1 MRAMHERQLCA
12 LCAVGTLPGGRAGR
26 LNSGFVLRSESVSL
40 DWTLD
45 YHFEIY
51 ESKEVHPAGSLISL
65 PALSFSNDHFYNFVV
80 AVQFV

>member
-1 MRAMHERQLCA
+1 MLVGA
-12 LCAVGTLPGGRAGR
+12 CAVLRAPDHALLCR

-40 DWTLD
+40 DWNLD

-51 ESKEVHPAGSLISL
+51 ESKEVHPAGSVIAL
-65 PALSFSNDHFYNFVV
+65 PAMSFSNDQFYNYAV